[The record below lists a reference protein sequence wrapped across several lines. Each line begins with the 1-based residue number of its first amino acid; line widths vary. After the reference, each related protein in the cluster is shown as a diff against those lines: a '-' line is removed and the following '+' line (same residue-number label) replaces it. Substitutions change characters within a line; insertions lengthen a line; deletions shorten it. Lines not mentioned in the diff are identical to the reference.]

1 MAAFLILLLFPIWGS
16 PRFWVGFVIHFV
28 IHGCALAHSHRFIH
42 YQVFGLCLSK
52 AECLPC
58 SWSNAGT
65 YGKNIE
71 LYIFQELL
79 LSTFLYGV
87 TSSKILTTFCFL
99 FKDKYFLSFYMLH
112 AAFQKHAGEFETPAV
127 SFQDLFEDPWAMYS
141 LFSSWVAAGS
151 VLNADSKRTVSSL
164 SVSPKSTWG
173 WLTSHLWQLGH
184 PSPTM
189 VKACDIF
196 VTVSDKNSHYSIPVR
211 CTSMLKSSK
220 GKHEQNE
227 KMHSYAICSQTLD
240 KNYTGEVEIIT
251 AGLFYE

>member
-1 MAAFLILLLFPIWGS
+1 MFYITEQLSNLCVLYRAIFVNTGLIRSVSSSSNFYRYFQYNCIAHINMAAFLILLLFPIWGS

-52 AECLPC
+52 AECLPG

-164 SVSPKSTWG
+164 SVSPKSIWG
-173 WLTSHLWQLGH
+173 
-184 PSPTM
+184 
-189 VKACDIF
+189 
-196 VTVSDKNSHYSIPVR
+196 
-211 CTSMLKSSK
+211 
-220 GKHEQNE
+220 
-227 KMHSYAICSQTLD
+227 
-240 KNYTGEVEIIT
+240 
-251 AGLFYE
+251 